1 MVRRCFAAAATVAA
15 LIVSASLA
23 FAQVDRATLTGTVQ
37 DPQGAVVRDA
47 QIKVTNLGTNSVATA
62 RTNDQGTYL
71 VVNLPPGEYLVQ
83 VEAQGFQRFEQTV
96 SLQTGARSRLD
107 LSLAIGS
114 IGETVTVEGV
124 TPLVNTENAVLGT
137 VVDSNEV
144 AKLPLAID
152 FLLGRPGLR
161 QALEDGT
168 SVIDM
173 AASWQPELESF
184 RRARREFLLYGE

>member
-23 FAQVDRATLTGTVQ
+23 FAPVDRATLTGTVQ

-144 AKLPLAID
+144 AKLPLAIRTWD
-152 FLLGRPGLR
+152 DLLALVPGVQSDRYTEQAGGTASGRTGGVNVHGNRSL
-161 QALEDGT
+161 
-168 SVIDM
+168 
-173 AASWQPELESF
+173 
-184 RRARREFLLYGE
+184 